1 MLEKNFPITRAKQL
15 LEDRGWSYYKLAQKA
30 NMPLPTLRN
39 IFRNETQ
46 PSFVTLSQIC
56 DGFGISMAQFF
67 AEDKEPVYL
76 EEDQK
81 LILDKYDL
89 LTPRQKELLQL
100 ILDGMTEKQD

>member
-100 ILDGMTEKQD
+100 ILDGMTEKQE